1 MHKYTNQLINE
12 QSPYLLQHAHNPVN
26 WYAWGN
32 EALQLALSQD
42 KPILIS
48 IGYAACHWCHVME
61 RESFENEE
69 VAAYMNE
76 HFINIKVDR
85 EERPDLDHIYMDA
98 VTAIS
103 GSGGWPLNCFLTPDG
118 KPFYGGTYFPPKP
131 MYGKPDWLT
140 LLRSLIRTFKE
151 KRSDIEQQANQLTYH
166 LLTQDKTV
174 FQSAIFDLNVQ
185 QPFEQDLPETMFV
198 RMSKQF
204 DKEDGGFGGAPKFPG
219 TMNLQW
225 LLFYHHF
232 TNDRPALQHALFSI
246 DKMCAGGIYDHL
258 AGGFARY
265 TVDKAWLV
273 PHFEKMLYDNALLI
287 SLLADAY
294 KISRKSEYKE
304 TIEQTIAFIL
314 TDMTSAEGGFYA
326 SYDADSEGE
335 EGKYYVWS
343 KAEIDR
349 ILHDDAPVFNLFY
362 GVTAQGNWEGKNI
375 LNRKFTYKAFAD
387 KTGYSVEQLKNMFQ
401 RCKRLLMAHRTD
413 RVKPALDDKI
423 LLSWNAL
430 MTTAFAHAYTALG
443 HEQYKQTAIT
453 NLQFLLNKF
462 AHPTRPNALLHSY
475 KNGAARH
482 PAFLDDYAFLIEAL
496 LAVYQI
502 TFDENLL
509 QRALA
514 FAQFVQQHFADPQ
527 SHAFYY
533 TPDFQTD
540 IVVRAKEFYD
550 SATPSG
556 NSVMAANLRR
566 LGIMLH
572 IPEYVEQSAYMVK
585 AIETSMV
592 KYPASFAQWGKT
604 ALQFCFPAHEVA
616 ILGNNAPAIAQKL
629 QAHYLP
635 NAVFM
640 AATHPNSNFELLQN
654 RFQEGKNLVYICQN
668 NACHRP
674 TELLEDA
681 LMQLGVKK

>member
-304 TIEQTIAFIL
+304 TIEQT
-314 TDMTSAEGGFYA
+314 
-326 SYDADSEGE
+326 
-335 EGKYYVWS
+335 
-343 KAEIDR
+343 
-349 ILHDDAPVFNLFY
+349 
-362 GVTAQGNWEGKNI
+362 
-375 LNRKFTYKAFAD
+375 
-387 KTGYSVEQLKNMFQ
+387 
-401 RCKRLLMAHRTD
+401 
-413 RVKPALDDKI
+413 
-423 LLSWNAL
+423 
-430 MTTAFAHAYTALG
+430 
-443 HEQYKQTAIT
+443 
-453 NLQFLLNKF
+453 
-462 AHPTRPNALLHSY
+462 
-475 KNGAARH
+475 
-482 PAFLDDYAFLIEAL
+482 
-496 LAVYQI
+496 
-502 TFDENLL
+502 
-509 QRALA
+509 
-514 FAQFVQQHFADPQ
+514 
-527 SHAFYY
+527 
-533 TPDFQTD
+533 
-540 IVVRAKEFYD
+540 
-550 SATPSG
+550 
-556 NSVMAANLRR
+556 
-566 LGIMLH
+566 
-572 IPEYVEQSAYMVK
+572 
-585 AIETSMV
+585 
-592 KYPASFAQWGKT
+592 
-604 ALQFCFPAHEVA
+604 
-616 ILGNNAPAIAQKL
+616 
-629 QAHYLP
+629 
-635 NAVFM
+635 
-640 AATHPNSNFELLQN
+640 
-654 RFQEGKNLVYICQN
+654 
-668 NACHRP
+668 
-674 TELLEDA
+674 
-681 LMQLGVKK
+681 